1 MGFDWERL
9 AKKLSERSGT
19 RLDAQVES
27 NAAVAMV
34 LRARGEELEVLLLQR
49 AEREGD
55 RWSGHIS
62 LPGGREEEVD
72 DSLLATA
79 RRETL
84 EETSID
90 LERTAPLLGK
100 MAPIQARARGEMIP
114 LGITPFVFRQV
125 EESEIRLNEEAV
137 ASFWFPLKH
146 AASGE
151 LSATFEKR
159 YDGEV
164 LTLPCWDFEGFRVW
178 GLTHQMLRLFLARG
192 ETG

>member
-9 AKKLSERSGT
+9 VERLSERSGAL
-19 RLDAQVES
+19 LDAEVES
-27 NAAVAMV
+27 HAAVAIL
-34 LRARGEELEVLLLQR
+34 LRTRGEEFEVLLLQR
-49 AEREGD
+49 AERVGD

-79 RRETL
+79 MRETF

-90 LERTAPLLGK
+90 LERTATLLGR

-125 EESEIRLNEEAV
+125 EDSAIRLNEEAV
-137 ASFWFPLKH
+137 ASFWFPLRR

-164 LTLPCWDFEGFRVW
+164 LSLPCWDFEGFRVW
-178 GLTHQMLRLFLARG
+178 GLTHQMLRLFLACAEAG
-192 ETG
+192 